1 METNCEKCGQ
11 KILRGD
17 PRRIVA
23 FLSLAYGPGSQHYQD
38 EKRLGDE
45 CGGEGED
52 IGLEN
57 LRAITFCIPCS
68 GEDAEIPNPW
78 HEEREQRVV
87 DGPKG
92 GVRAIPVSQ
101 MHVRT
106 NEEIVADYPESVSGP
121 NYRVI
126 QSASVEE
133 QDTILSGF
141 APPAKIRVTSAR
153 RTRTQMSENDYRD
166 RMARF
171 LRANPSAMNGRM
183 LQVCALWAEGKK
195 QTEIERDTGIDQST
209 VCRLVRSGKAMLG

>member
-1 METNCEKCGQ
+1 MLTNGTGELPAEFWMETNCEKCGQ

-78 HEEREQRVV
+78 REEREQRVV

-101 MHVRT
+101 MHIRID
-106 NEEIVADYPESVSGP
+106 EEVVG
-121 NYRVI
+121 
-126 QSASVEE
+126 VEE
-133 QDTILSGF
+133 QDAILSGF
-141 APPAKIRVTSAR
+141 APPAKMRVTSAR
-153 RTRTQMSENDYRD
+153 RTRSQMSESAYRD

-171 LRANPSAMNGRM
+171 LRANPSAMNGRR
-183 LQVCALWAEGKK
+183 LQVCALWAEGKT
-195 QTEIERDTGIDQST
+195 QTQIERETGIDQST